1 MSRGWG
7 LDEESEF
14 QEAPKVRSHKSEE
27 KSLSV
32 SVWSVPEDCLVVRV
46 KHPETKEPV
55 QGANVVMMA
64 ETWDAPSIG
73 KTTDE
78 YGEAYFWHSEL
89 TLVVLGDPTADK
101 WIIMADIPAS
111 EYGYI
116 KSDFTL
122 SISTTQG
129 QLLQATLKHYKEVP
143 TLYIKFT
150 MKDVIG
156 ADLWASIITTVN
168 NWILSWAGYTIV
180 STEGQGTNTITIKFK
195 PPWSASSPFA
205 ITLTATALGVAAL
218 VILIVGIIA
227 VLVVSKWTFGEWTAP
242 IVGGIIL
249 LLLIPALAAL
259 VPKVKEEAPKVKEYI
274 KEKVTPKKEVEYYI

>member
-1 MSRGWG
+1 MQMGKGWG
-7 LDEESEF
+7 LEEEGVVQAPYGSETK
-14 QEAPKVRSHKSEE
+14 Q
-27 KSLSV
+27 LSV
-32 SVWSVPEDCLVVRV
+32 SVWSVPNDCLVVRV
-46 KHPETKEPV
+46 KHPETGEVVK
-55 QGANVVMMA
+55 GANVVMMA
-64 ETWDAPSIG
+64 QTWDAPRIS

-101 WIIMADIPAS
+101 WIIMADIPNS

-122 SISTTQG
+122 SISVTQG

-143 TLYIKFT
+143 TLYIRFT

-156 ADLWASIITTVN
+156 ADLWASLITSIN
-168 NWILSWAGYTIV
+168 NWLLSWAGYKIV
-180 STEGQGTNTITIKFK
+180 GVEGQGTNTITIKFQ

-205 ITLTATALGVAAL
+205 ITITATALGVAAL

-227 VLVVSKWTFGEWTAP
+227 VLVVLKWTFGEWAAP
-242 IVGGIIL
+242 IAGGIIL

-259 VPKVKEEAPKVKEYI
+259 VPKKEERKE
-274 KEKVTPKKEVEYYI
+274 EVRYERAGRIVAT